1 MLSRLVSRHSC
12 IISRTLSSFN
22 MTDAGL
28 LAWIPFR
35 LMGDILLSRVIA
47 GGNAMRVSIL
57 VRRGGMRI
65 ATRGMIYDA
74 DR

>member
-1 MLSRLVSRHSC
+1 MLCRLVSRHSC

-28 LAWIPFR
+28 LEWIPFR

-47 GGNAMRVSIL
+47 GGNAVRVS
-57 VRRGGMRI
+57 
-65 ATRGMIYDA
+65 TRSQGRYAHRDTWYDI
-74 DR
+74 